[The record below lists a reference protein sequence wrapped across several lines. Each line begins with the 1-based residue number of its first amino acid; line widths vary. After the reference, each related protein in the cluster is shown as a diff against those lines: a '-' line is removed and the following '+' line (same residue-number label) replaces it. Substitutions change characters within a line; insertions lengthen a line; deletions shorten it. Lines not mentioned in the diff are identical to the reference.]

1 MSFEHGCGGGGIPR
15 VTNLSMFEEG
25 IYTVDSGDSHGTGK
39 SGQKLVQVQVIRTP
53 LKCNF
58 LIFINI
64 FQSYVEFLWLKIDLN
79 FLVIAPTFNL
89 TFLSMCQVGGVRVF
103 RPSKK

>member
-1 MSFEHGCGGGGIPR
+1 MHCKLFLARRYSIPGMSFEHGCGGGGIPR

-64 FQSYVEFLWLKIDLN
+64 FQSYVEFL
-79 FLVIAPTFNL
+79 
-89 TFLSMCQVGGVRVF
+89 
-103 RPSKK
+103 